1 VSPDEREHAVERE
14 VVDLRPILT
23 GVLPDGWDG
32 PLTSSDQAERDAD
45 LREVWL
51 IVYHRARLRI
61 RDRVAAEDVA
71 QEVFCRV
78 LTRLSTRDDGAVIEQ
93 AYLSQT
99 ASNFLQDQWRTIAQ
113 RRALD
118 IAVARDPSGVPAD
131 PAEAVLRQ
139 AEGDEAMAALGTL
152 PSARR
157 QVLHLR
163 IFEGLTAEQTAAV
176 LGGTAEW
183 VRQTQHRALRTLRDR
198 LERENADPE
207 GAG

>member
-1 VSPDEREHAVERE
+1 
-14 VVDLRPILT
+14 
-23 GVLPDGWDG
+23 
-32 PLTSSDQAERDAD
+32 
-45 LREVWL
+45 
-51 IVYHRARLRI
+51 
-61 RDRVAAEDVA
+61 
-71 QEVFCRV
+71 
-78 LTRLSTRDDGAVIEQ
+78 LSTRDDGAVIEQ

-152 PSARR
+152 PSAQR